1 MTETD
6 TSTGTGTGAWASAL
20 TSVVVYARGAVCRRR
35 AQGVVTAADGR
46 VRIAGLPLTLVPGS
60 LRAAVVDAPGVR
72 VAEARVAVEAEP
84 SAPDAREELRREA
97 ERLSEARRA
106 AEARR
111 DRQLR
116 RIEEVAAVRPVQ
128 PPRRR
133 DDPHRR
139 TPVEAWLGL
148 ADFVDERLTALHARL
163 DVLEEELRR
172 ASHEWE
178 LATERLR
185 HAPTGSAPDSVRTS
199 VSAVLTLEGA
209 GSDAGEIEVEVE
221 YRVPGAVWVP
231 SYRLTHRQGE
241 DGGRLV
247 LRASVAQHT
256 GEDWTGVRVALSTAD
271 LLRPAGV
278 PKLRSTRI
286 GRRQPPPAPS
296 GWREPPAGLAELF
309 TGYDA
314 VGPRPAP
321 RAVGSAPPPP
331 PALHGTA
338 GEEPSYDLAPPQGYG
353 APLAAGASAEAPV
366 YGAPPPAPAAPAAP
380 GSARP
385 RSVGKARAGRA
396 PMSAGGPMFADAP
409 ADAPMASGAA
419 PAPPPPAPPRSGPP
433 RPGAAEL
440 DYGELVLSGADAPEG
455 RRGLLAPGAPHDRAA
470 EGDRGRA
477 EAVRFLPLPGH
488 AVRPRES
495 AGSFDHRYDAEG
507 PADIPSDGAWHT
519 VTVTE
524 LPVGV
529 RTEYVCVPSVEETV
543 YATLVLANATDRA
556 LLAGPVDLVSDGDHL
571 PTTALPTV
579 APGGTGRIGL
589 GPAEAVRVSRRTELR
604 ESTAGLRNTT
614 TVLDHRVHV
623 ELANRLPR
631 PVTVEVRERVPVTSE
646 GDIRIEERGG
656 WSAPPDGG
664 EGPERPVPGT
674 RLWRVDVPA
683 GDTAVLDGGHEI
695 RIPAAKALVGGNRR
709 S

>member
-1 MTETD
+1 MTD
-6 TSTGTGTGAWASAL
+6 NKTGAVRAWESTL
-20 TSVVVYARGAVCRRR
+20 TSVVVYARGAVCVRR
-35 AQGVVTAADGR
+35 ARGVVTAADGR
-46 VRIAGLPLTLVPGS
+46 VRIGGLPLSLDPGS
-60 LRAAVVDAPGVR
+60 LRASVVAAPGVR
-72 VAEARVAVEAEP
+72 VAEARVAVGAEP
-84 SAPDAREELRREA
+84 SASDAHEELRHEV

-139 TPVEAWLGL
+139 TPVDAWLGL

-163 DVLEEELRR
+163 DERDEELRR
-172 ASHEWE
+172 VRHELD

-185 HAPTGSAPDSVRTS
+185 RAPTGTATGSVRTS

-209 GSDAGEIEVEVE
+209 AREEVVVEVE

-231 SYRLTHRQGE
+231 SYRLTYRQGE
-241 DGGRLV
+241 GSGRLV

-256 GEDWTGVRVALSTAD
+256 GEDWTGVRIGLSTAD
-271 LLRPAGV
+271 LLRPTGA

-296 GWREPPAGLAELF
+296 GRREPPAGLAELF

-314 VGPRPAP
+314 AGPRPVP
-321 RAVGSAPPPP
+321 RAGGAAVPPPP
-331 PALHGTA
+331 PQLYGAA
-338 GEEPSYDLAPPQGYG
+338 GEDTAQGYG
-353 APLAAGASAEAPV
+353 APFAAGAAEDAPA
-366 YGAPPPAPAAPAAP
+366 YGAPAPVAP
-380 GSARP
+380 GAARP
-385 RSVGKARAGRA
+385 RSVGKARAAHA
-396 PMSAGGPMFADAP
+396 PLSAGAP
-409 ADAPMASGAA
+409 VFADAPMAPGAA
-419 PAPPPPAPPRSGPP
+419 PAPPPSALPRSGPP
-433 RPGAAEL
+433 RPGAADL
-440 DYGELVLSGADAPEG
+440 DYGDLVLSGADAPDG
-455 RRGLLAPGAPHDRAA
+455 RRGLLEPVAPHDRTTA
-470 EGDRGRA
+470 EDRGRA

-488 AVRPRES
+488 AAWPRES

-507 PADIPSDGAWHT
+507 PAGIPSDGAWHT
-519 VTVTE
+519 VTVTG
-524 LPVGV
+524 LPVGL

-543 YATLVLANATDRA
+543 YATLVLTNATDRA
-556 LLAGPVDLVSDGDHL
+556 LLAGPVDLTSDGDQL

-589 GPAEAVRVSRRTELR
+589 GPAEAVRASRRTELR

-631 PVTVEVRERVPVTSE
+631 TVTVEVRERVPVTSD

-656 WSAPPDGG
+656 WTAPPDGG

-683 GDTAVLDGGHEI
+683 GGTAVLDGGHEI
-695 RIPAAKALVGGNRR
+695 RVPAAKALVGGERR